1 MTIYPV
7 VMPVSRHVQQLSGR
21 EKVAA
26 LSQCARQALRLSARR
41 LGIAMPELRKN
52 NDDAPLAFDGYY
64 WSVSH
69 KPRYVAAVIGRDRI
83 GIDIEE
89 MEPRRQDIFRYVASE
104 EEWQILGG
112 KSRDS
117 LYRCW
122 TAKEAVVKS
131 AGVGLAGLKSCR
143 VLDVRNNVLSL
154 SHDGQTYDIVQLC
167 HDGHIVSVV
176 SNGNVVEWVILQEAA
191 GSQSGQQFTRDA

>member
-7 VMPVSRHVQQLSGR
+7 VMPVGAAVRRLSGR
-21 EKVAA
+21 DKVAA
-26 LSQCARQALRLSARR
+26 LSEFARAALRVSADTA
-41 LGIAMPELRKN
+41 GIALGDLLQDEEGV
-52 NDDAPLAFDGYY
+52 PLPAGDYV

-69 KPRYVAAVIGRDRI
+69 KPRYVAAVVGQDTA

-89 MEPRRQDIFRYVASE
+89 IRPRRKDIFPYVAGDA
-104 EEWQILGG
+104 EWALFGG
-112 KSRDS
+112 RSWYS

-143 VLDVRNNVLSL
+143 VLDVPDGASITLSYRGR
-154 SHDGQTYDIVQLC
+154 DYDIAQLH
-167 HDGHIVSVV
+167 HDGHVV
-176 SNGNVVEWVILQEAA
+176 AVIRDGRPLEWVVL
-191 GSQSGQQFTRDA
+191 D